1 MCSSLFIILPREGNL
16 VRSVLKIMNNI
27 VINIYVLVAVDKS
40 FPCISANDKEH
51 LDPWLLDHSAG
62 VYIVCKKLPNYL
74 PK

>member
-1 MCSSLFIILPREGNL
+1 
-16 VRSVLKIMNNI
+16 MNNI